1 MQGVF
6 YLTMS
11 PVPCG
16 SKGDHLSRPV
26 SPDGTNG
33 GYTHDGDTECY
44 NGAIAENMSEMEHM
58 SLLLAAAM
66 HDYEH
71 PGRTN
76 AFLVDTQDPLAIL
89 YNDRSVLENH
99 HAASSWKLL
108 MEPQNDFIT
117 DVLTEIE
124 FKRLRFLVLETIL
137 ATDLKKHFDF
147 LAQMRDKVSCRTAQ
161 LRKCQKVS
169 NIFILGYHQENL
181 ME

>member
-1 MQGVF
+1 MQGVY
-6 YLTMS
+6 YLTMNQ
-11 PVPCG
+11 VPCSG
-16 SKGDHLSRPV
+16 SRGDHRPRNLLGSDDESSSTV
-26 SPDGTNG
+26 DTDSHFNSSG
-33 GYTHDGDTECY
+33 GHDHDKDTECTL
-44 NGAIAENMSEMEHM
+44 GAIADNMSEMEHM

-66 HDYEH
+66 HDYDH

-108 MEPQNDFIT
+108 MKPENDFIT
-117 DVLTEIE
+117 EALDPIE

-147 LAQMRDKVSCRTAQ
+147 LAQMRDKVGS
-161 LRKCQKVS
+161 
-169 NIFILGYHQENL
+169 
-181 ME
+181 